1 VSLSLTVFG
10 ANAGRKRYH
19 GTKFHTILAHAIAL
33 QLFGLL
39 ERHRRAFRQE
49 RSYWRAVGLVL
60 GEIFN
65 FGRHTVTQGLMALG
79 LTDADWSGWYR
90 LFSRGRYREAQ
101 VARLLMRETLEH
113 TSPRE
118 PYVVGVDGVQI
129 PRSSL
134 KLAGTS
140 WLKAPRTPVFKVG
153 IHRAQRFVHGAWL
166 TPLEAGYSRAIP
178 LRFQPAFPPKAR
190 PAPVTPQREWEA
202 GLAFLS
208 WTRQELDEAGRAAQ
222 RLLTL
227 ADGAY
232 DTLNFWRGLPDR
244 TILAVR
250 TARNRR
256 LYELPERHRGPGRP
270 AQYGALAPHPGEW
283 LHRGLTWQKHAIPVR
298 GRTIVM
304 KFQVL
309 GPFVREGLPERPLF
323 LIVVKGMHRQVGK
336 RKPRWQHRKPAFYL
350 VSAQPVR
357 GTWQLPLPIDTVLAW
372 LWQRWE
378 LEVAHREMKSGL
390 GVGEK
395 QCWNPHATIASA
407 QWSVWVY
414 ALLLLAAY
422 RTWGLLGGPPVPTR
436 WWSGA
441 QRWSFNTLWRQYRAA
456 FWGTAPFQAVWT
468 RTPGNWLKKASFLH
482 GLANAVAASA
492 RI

>member
-1 VSLSLTVFG
+1 MLKHNTRSVLLR
-10 ANAGRKRYH
+10 N
-19 GTKFHTILAHAIAL
+19 
-33 QLFGLL
+33 LL
-39 ERHRRAFRQE
+39 ELLDRHRAAFRQE

-65 FGRHTVTQGLMALG
+65 FGRHTITQGLMALG

-90 LFSRGRYREAQ
+90 LFSRGRYAEER
-101 VARLLMRETLEH
+101 VARLFFRETLLH
-113 TSPRE
+113 TALHE

-153 IHRAQRFVHGAWL
+153 IHRAQRYVHGAWL
-166 TPLEAGYSRAIP
+166 TPMEAGYSRAIP
-178 LRFQPAFPPKAR
+178 LRFQPAFPPKAK
-190 PAPVTPQREWEA
+190 PAPVAPQREWEA
-202 GLAFLS
+202 GLTFLN
-208 WTRQELDEAGRAAQ
+208 WTRQELDVAGRAEQ
-222 RLLTL
+222 LMLTL

-244 TILAVR
+244 TVLAVR
-250 TARNRR
+250 TVRNRR
-256 LYELPERHRGPGRP
+256 LYYLPERHGGPGRP

-283 LHRGLTWQKHAIPVR
+283 LHRGLSWQKREVPVR

-309 GPFVREGLPERPLF
+309 GPFVRESLPERPVF

-336 RKPRWQHRKPAFYL
+336 RKPRWHHRKPAFYL
-350 VSAQPVR
+350 VSAQSVN
-357 GTWQLPLPIDTVLAW
+357 GTWQLPLPIDALLAW

-378 LEVAHREMKSGL
+378 LEVAHREMKSGF

-395 QCWNPHATIASA
+395 QCWNPHATIASV

-422 RTWGLLGGPPVPTR
+422 RTWGLLSGPPIPTR

-441 QRWSFNTLWRQYRAA
+441 KRWSFNTLWRHYRAA
-456 FWGTAPFQAVWT
+456 CWHTPSFQAIWT
-468 RTPGNWLKKASFLH
+468 RTPDNWLKKEAFLL
-482 GLANAVAASA
+482 GLANAVNASA